1 MGDVTRSV
9 GRSHSSDEVSV
20 MGMERRASVIQSNY
34 FETTLKRRMMAKE
47 MTKSLPVSK
56 RMVYNS
62 YLKVIAKDGGAGIDK
77 QSIDMFNENLSG
89 NLYKIWNR
97 MTSGSYFPPPVRTVF
112 IPKKQGGKRPL
123 GIPTVSDRIAQ
134 GVVKDFLEP
143 SLETIFHPS
152 SFGYRPGKSAH
163 DAIKQCQDNCI
174 KYAWVID
181 VDIKGFFDNISHDIM
196 LQLLQQHTQEK
207 WVMLYAA
214 RWLKAGVEQE
224 DGSIVARTQGTPQ
237 GGVASPLFA
246 NIYLHHAFDKWMDE
260 VNPQNPFERYA
271 DDIVIHCRSKEEA
284 EQLLE
289 KLKTRMQQYELEL
302 HPDKTKIVYCKN
314 YLRNDKYD
322 NNSFTFLSY
331 SFQPRTIKSKLGG
344 TKRIV
349 AFSPAISQ
357 RVKTNIRRVLRE
369 ILRPLISHVKLEKF
383 AERLNPKI
391 RGWINYYT
399 RFNRMIGLD
408 VFYYLNE
415 LIRQWIKN
423 TYKIGGKAWLYDKYR
438 AIQSA
443 NPDLF
448 YHWRL
453 GVKA

>member
-1 MGDVTRSV
+1 
-9 GRSHSSDEVSV
+9 
-20 MGMERRASVIQSNY
+20 
-34 FETTLKRRMMAKE
+34 
-47 MTKSLPVSK
+47 MTKSLPISK

-62 YLKVIAKDGGAGIDK
+62 YLKVITKDGSAGIDK
-77 QSIDMFNENLSG
+77 QSIEMFNENLSD
-89 NLYKIWNR
+89 NLYKLWNR

-134 GVVKDFLEP
+134 GVVKDYLEP
-143 SLETIFHPS
+143 SLESIFHPS

-174 KYAWVID
+174 KHAWVID

-196 LQLLQQHTQEK
+196 LQLLGQHTQEK
-207 WVMLYAA
+207 WVLLYAE

-224 DGSIVARTQGTPQ
+224 DGSIAARTKGTPQ
-237 GGVASPLFA
+237 GGVISPLLA
-246 NIYLHHAFDKWMDE
+246 NIYLHHGFDKWMDE
-260 VNPQNPFERYA
+260 VNPKNPFERYA
-271 DDIVIHCRSKEEA
+271 DDIVIHCSSKEQA

-289 KLKTRMQQYELEL
+289 KLEVRMQQYKLEL
-302 HPDKTKIVYCKN
+302 HPEKTKIVYCKN
-314 YLRNDKYD
+314 YQRNEKYD

-331 SFQPRTIKSKLGG
+331 SFQPRTVRNKFDN
-344 TKRIV
+344 TKRLV
-349 AFSPAISQ
+349 VFNAAISQ
-357 RVKTNIRRVLRE
+357 QAKTAIRAKLRE
-369 ILRPLISHVKLEKF
+369 VLLTQWSNQTLAWF
-383 AERLNPKI
+383 AEKLNPKI
-391 RGWINYYT
+391 RGWINYYAKS
-399 RFNRMIGLD
+399 NRYIACG

-423 TYKIGGKAWLYDKYR
+423 TYKIRGKAWLYDKYR
-438 AIQSA
+438 TIQSS

-453 GVKA
+453 GIKA